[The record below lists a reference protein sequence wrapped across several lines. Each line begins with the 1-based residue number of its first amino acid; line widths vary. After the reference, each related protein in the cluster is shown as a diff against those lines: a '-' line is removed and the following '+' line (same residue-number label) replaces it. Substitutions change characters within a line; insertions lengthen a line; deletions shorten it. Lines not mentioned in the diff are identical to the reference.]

1 MALGMHD
8 YGIARW
14 LINNVG
20 ANNKIFF
27 VARDGYLAMKV
38 YEVIKEKEKDIS
50 DYEYF
55 YMSRKSFLPL
65 SIIDVNDWWNVKENI
80 NYIGKTPEEILQY
93 YKPILP
99 NYNNNE
105 MALVFSKYGIM
116 YQLPLL
122 DEGNYIRFVNAIQ
135 KELHDQKLINEYR
148 EGMKSCL
155 NKIFNVG
162 DVMFDIGY
170 SGRAQAILSKLL
182 GYGINAYYIHT
193 LNERAEINA
202 NKNNFQIETF
212 FDFSASINRKNKGT
226 CTVRTNSI
234 LCGIFN

>member
-1 MALGMHD
+1 MENTGENYSELLNKNITGSFIRYVQALDYFGIRCMLAIIANKVFDNPYGDWESDTDFNRNPYNIGYMALGMHD

-162 DVMFDIGY
+162 DV
-170 SGRAQAILSKLL
+170 S
-182 GYGINAYYIHT
+182 
-193 LNERAEINA
+193 
-202 NKNNFQIETF
+202 
-212 FDFSASINRKNKGT
+212 SI
-226 CTVRTNSI
+226 
-234 LCGIFN
+234 